1 MLFNSH
7 EFIFLFLP
15 VVFAGFFVLGRF
27 SRTAGA
33 VWLASASLFFYGW
46 WSIKAVPLLVGS
58 ILANYWF
65 GKRLAN
71 PGAGSAIDAKYFLW
85 LALAANL
92 LLLGFFKYANF
103 FVANVNVALSAW
115 QVQQIEFL
123 NVILPIGISF
133 FTFTQI
139 AYLVDC
145 WQGRAKEASLPHYF
159 LFVTYFPHLIAG
171 PVLHHK
177 QMMPQFAEP
186 GTYRPDSGKIAV
198 GITIFTVGLAKK
210 LIIADALG
218 EYADVFFSSVSGG
231 VTPML
236 FMSWLGVLAYTF
248 QIYFDFSGYSDMA
261 IGLSLLFGIVLPLN
275 FHSPYQATSIIDF
288 WRRWHISLSIFLR
301 DYLYIPLG
309 GNRKGKLRRYV
320 NLLAT
325 MLIGGLWHG
334 ANWTFVIWG
343 GLHGVFLVVNQAW
356 RSMTGERIHYG
367 KLGRFVCW
375 ALTFVCICV
384 AWVVFR
390 ADNFATALVV
400 YRGMFGLNG
409 IGWPSMLARILP
421 PGIPTAPITTASGGA
436 AWLIAYVFFA
446 FLIAMFGR
454 NCNHLINHHAEGE
467 SRVGSRIFA
476 WWMAPLLAGLLVF
489 CILKLSKHSPFLY
502 FQF

>member
-15 VVFAGFFVLGRF
+15 VVFVGFFVLGRY

-46 WSIKAVPLLVGS
+46 WSIQAVPILVGS
-58 ILANYWF
+58 VLVNFWF
-65 GKRLAN
+65 GKRLAHI
-71 PGAGSAIDAKYFLW
+71 GKQGEKTGKYLLW

-92 LLLGFFKYANF
+92 SLLGFFKYANF
-103 FVANVNVALSAW
+103 FVSNVNAALNAW

-123 NVILPIGISF
+123 DVMLPIGISF

-145 WQGRAKEASLPHYF
+145 WQGRAKEASLAHYF

-177 QMMPQFAEP
+177 QMMPQFSESD
-186 GTYRPDSGKIAV
+186 TYRPNSGKIAV
-198 GITIFTVGLAKK
+198 GITVFTVGLAKK

-218 EYADVFFSSVSGG
+218 EYADVFFSSVRDGMS
-231 VTPML
+231 PL
-236 FMSWLGVLAYTF
+236 FFMSWLGALSYTF

-261 IGLSLLFGIVLPLN
+261 IGLSLLFGITLPIN
-275 FHSPYQATSIIDF
+275 FHSPYKATSIIDF

-320 NLLAT
+320 NLLVT

-334 ANWTFVIWG
+334 ANWTFVLWG
-343 GLHGVFLVVNQAW
+343 GMHGVFLAVNQLW
-356 RSMTGERIHYG
+356 RSMTAERIRYG
-367 KLGRFVCW
+367 KLGSFLSW
-375 ALTFVCICV
+375 ALTFGCVCV
-384 AWVVFR
+384 AWVLFR
-390 ADNFATALVV
+390 SDTFSTALAV
-400 YRGMFGLNG
+400 YKGMFGLNG
-409 IGWPSMLARILP
+409 IGWPTMLAGLLP
-421 PGIPTAPITTASGGA
+421 QGIPTAPVTTAAGGA
-436 AWLIAYVFFA
+436 AWLVF
-446 FLIAMFGR
+446 
-454 NCNHLINHHAEGE
+454 
-467 SRVGSRIFA
+467 
-476 WWMAPLLAGLLVF
+476 
-489 CILKLSKHSPFLY
+489 
-502 FQF
+502 